1 SYFNN
6 ITTDINTKLE
16 DYELVNQLDLSLL
29 HSSKDNSLDTRL
41 ERVKQV
47 KQLMYSMRFEHCDD
61 LIKVVSDR
69 LEGLLDDYQILDLL
83 EALMTLNSVGQLNL
97 NNHLPRVTNIF
108 NEITVGDYVFKY
120 RKIKLEPRE
129 TYAYD

>member
-1 SYFNN
+1 
-6 ITTDINTKLE
+6 
-16 DYELVNQLDLSLL
+16 
-29 HSSKDNSLDTRL
+29 
-41 ERVKQV
+41 
-47 KQLMYSMRFEHCDD
+47 MRFEHCDD

-69 LEGLLDDYQILDLL
+69 LKGLLDDYQILDLL